1 MLLRLVFQ
9 QDALAA
15 QEACRG
21 GTGGG
26 RARVRGNSTASLL
39 HTAIDC
45 ACSAAKPNFFQ
56 LTAGE
61 IVPKSSQTPNQ
72 L

>member
-1 MLLRLVFQ
+1 V
-9 QDALAA
+9 
-15 QEACRG
+15 
-21 GTGGG
+21 
-26 RARVRGNSTASLL
+26 L

-45 ACSAAKPNFFQ
+45 APDVKKPIFFQ

-61 IVPKSSQTPNQ
+61 IVPEASKTPKQ